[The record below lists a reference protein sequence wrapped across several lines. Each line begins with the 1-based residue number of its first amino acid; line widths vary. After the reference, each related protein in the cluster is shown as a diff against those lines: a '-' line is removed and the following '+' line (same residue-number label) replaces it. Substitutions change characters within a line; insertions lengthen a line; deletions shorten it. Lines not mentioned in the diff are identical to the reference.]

1 MDIHLGVYL
10 CCDGSIKPPG
20 RRKKAGY
27 FFFIIFTTQHLSP
40 SSFIAIEQPTN
51 GKCVVVFWQRV
62 NRQVTWRCAIPDTQV
77 SEINRPRITTRK
89 KNGGKTFSFLLLVS
103 FFFS

>member
-1 MDIHLGVYL
+1 MDRLSPPEEGK
-10 CCDGSIKPPG
+10 KPDI
-20 RRKKAGY
+20 
-27 FFFIIFTTQHLSP
+27 FFGFSQQHLSP

-89 KNGGKTFSFLLLVS
+89 KNGKKTFSFLLLVS